1 MANVD
6 IHVYEGTQHA
16 FFNDVRPD
24 LYDEAAAS
32 LSWDRTLTFLR
43 EHLVRP

>member
-24 LYDEAAAS
+24 LYDEG
-32 LSWDRTLTFLR
+32 RG
-43 EHLVRP
+43 EPLVGPDADVPP